1 MSTKVENKKKAVLD
15 FIKKEMNEKGY
26 PPSVREIMKELNMSS
41 PNAVYCYL
49 KKLEADGL
57 IRKSASKNRA
67 IEIVEFEA
75 YTPDIQ
81 IPVVG
86 EVAAGRPILA
96 TENIE
101 EYVPLPKNMFNRGEM
116 FILKVVGESMINAGI
131 LNGDQIIVRMQNV
144 AENGEIVVAMIDGC
158 ATVKRFYKEKTRIR
172 LQPENDTMSP
182 IYAED
187 VQIVGIVVGLLR
199 KY

>member
-1 MSTKVENKKKAVLD
+1 MSTKVEIKKKAVFD
-15 FIKKEMNEKGY
+15 YIKKQTNEKGY
-26 PPSVREIMKELNMSS
+26 PPSVREIMEALHMSS
-41 PNAVYCYL
+41 TNSVYVYM
-49 KKLEADGL
+49 KKLEDDGL

-67 IEIVEFEA
+67 IEIVEAEQ

-81 IPVVG
+81 IPVIG

-116 FILKVVGESMINAGI
+116 FILKVRGESMINAGI
-131 LNGDQIIVRMQNV
+131 LNGDQIIVRMQSV

-158 ATVKRFYKEKTRIR
+158 ATVKRFYKEKARIR
-172 LQPENDTMSP
+172 LQPENDTMAP

-187 VQIVGIVVGLLR
+187 VSIVGIVVGLIR

>member
-1 MSTKVENKKKAVLD
+1 MATKVDVKKKAVFE
-15 FIKKEMNEKGY
+15 FIKKQITEKGY
-26 PPSVREIMKELNMSS
+26 PPSVREIMNELNMSS
-41 PNAVYCYL
+41 TNSVYGYI
-49 KKLEADGL
+49 KKLEDDGL

-67 IEIVEFEA
+67 IEIVECEQ

-81 IPVVG
+81 IPVIG

-101 EYVPLPKNMFNRGEM
+101 EYVPLPKNMFSRGEM

-131 LNGDQIIVRMQNV
+131 MNGDQIIVRMQSV

-158 ATVKRFYKEKTRIR
+158 ATVKRFYREKNRIR
-172 LQPENDTMSP
+172 LQPENDTMEP
-182 IYAED
+182 IYTNDCA
-187 VQIVGIVVGLLR
+187 IVGIVVGLLR

>member
-1 MSTKVENKKKAVLD
+1 MSTKVDLKKQAVFD
-15 FIKKEMNEKGY
+15 YIKNEIKSKGY
-26 PPSVREIMKELNMSS
+26 PPSMREIMQALHFSS
-41 PNAVYCYL
+41 TNAVYGYI
-49 KKLEADGL
+49 KKLEQDGL

-81 IPVVG
+81 VPVVG